1 MIPKA
6 WVMEGDEFALQSGQ
20 GVLEQGFEPDSLEDG
35 FG

>member
-6 WVMEGDEFALQSGQ
+6 GVMEGDEFALQGGQ
-20 GVLEQGFEPDSLEDG
+20 GILEQGFEPNSLEDG

>member
-6 WVMEGDEFALQSGQ
+6 GVMEGDEFTLQGGQ

>member
-1 MIPKA
+1 
-6 WVMEGDEFALQSGQ
+6 MEGDELALQGGQ